1 MKPVTATDEETN
13 VQNQNKGRAWMKRD
27 CERGSPFPL
36 LSMASLKLNCGR
48 GRDTVLGVS
57 YYFKG
62 KRGGGGDRETW
73 IEEAIKI

>member
-1 MKPVTATDEETN
+1 
-13 VQNQNKGRAWMKRD
+13 MKRD

-62 KRGGGGDRETW
+62 KRGGGGGQGDMDRGSN
-73 IEEAIKI
+73 